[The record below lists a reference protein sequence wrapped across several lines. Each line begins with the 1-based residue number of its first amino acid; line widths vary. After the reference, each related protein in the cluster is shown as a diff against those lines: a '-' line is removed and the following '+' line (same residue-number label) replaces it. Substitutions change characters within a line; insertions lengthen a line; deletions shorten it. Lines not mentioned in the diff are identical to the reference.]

1 MPATI
6 EDTYKMFG
14 VDQPTTASPEAQSLV
29 STPAEINLAAQPTLE
44 KLEAMINQINRQGQM
59 SMIPGGE
66 QMEQQSA
73 QNIANLLAGKVD
85 TDWMQNMQA
94 GLAQQYGARG
104 FGPDTGAMSAAAM
117 RAMGLQSQALKSQ
130 GEKELAAAYARFPSY
145 DISKSMLDPTLYT
158 TYLNQKAQQAAEAAR
173 LAEQRREFDASL
185 AFKQSQAGSA
195 SANELTIAQMQAD
208 ATQKALNEKIR
219 EFNVTHDTD
228 VLQQVNTLRE
238 QARQANM
245 DVSLKTQQLN
255 AQVWGTALQY
265 MDPMFASATAVLQ
278 HQLPQYVQT
287 NIPNVNIR
295 TPQLIGGW
303 GIV

>member
-1 MPATI
+1 MPTI
-6 EDTYKMFG
+6 DETYKMFG
-14 VDQPTTASPEAQSLV
+14 VDKPAPATPEAQSLV

-44 KLEAMINQINRQGQM
+44 KLSQMVNQINRQAQV

-73 QNIANLLAGKVD
+73 QNISNLLAGKVD

-185 AFKQSQAGSA
+185 AFKQSQAGGAA
-195 SANELTIAQMQAD
+195 SNELAIAQMQAD

-219 EFNVTHDTD
+219 EFNITHDTG
-228 VLQQVNTLRE
+228 VLEQVNTLRE

-265 MDPMFASATAVLQ
+265 MDPYWASYEAQT
-278 HQLPQYVQT
+278 HQTLPQYVQT
-287 NIPNVNIR
+287 NTPNMNLRIPN
-295 TPQLIGGW
+295 LIGGW
-303 GIV
+303 GIS